1 MSQTII
7 DLWKGDIAPI
17 DRCGAFDT
25 EATRLSLQMDR
36 MQTKSRRS
44 FDRSA
49 KNVFLD
55 FVEKTDC
62 FYLRMMELAFQE
74 GFSLGSKL
82 TSEALS

>member
-36 MQTKSRRS
+36 MQTK
-44 FDRSA
+44 
-49 KNVFLD
+49 
-55 FVEKTDC
+55 VE
-62 FYLRMMELAFQE
+62 
-74 GFSLGSKL
+74 
-82 TSEALS
+82 EALTEAQKMSFWIS